1 MNNEHDFDF
10 KTFYN
15 GGRANIIVLT
25 RNRNYAHSSILK
37 FIFNIHTD
45 SYTLWKRNL
54 HARIQLFFCIVP
66 LPLPLTTI
74 FRRISRINA

>member
-45 SYTLWKRNL
+45 SYTL
-54 HARIQLFFCIVP
+54 
-66 LPLPLTTI
+66 
-74 FRRISRINA
+74 